1 MTKKARSKTQKRVE
15 AELSNHPLRANP
27 LKKEKPKKEKKE
39 EFSVQWDAIQQLEK
53 NVDAQQVDEITDHL
67 FRSVLSRF
75 GWTRDEQGR
84 LEKTGAEETGA
95 KEAA

>member
-15 AELSNHPLRANP
+15 AEVSNHPPRATP

-53 NVDAQQVDEITDHL
+53 NVDAQQVDELTDHL

-75 GWTRDEQGR
+75 GWTRDEQGH
-84 LEKTGAEETGA
+84 LEKAGAEE
-95 KEAA
+95 AA

>member
-15 AELSNHPLRANP
+15 AELSNHPPRATRT
-27 LKKEKPKKEKKE
+27 KKAKEE

-53 NVDAQQVDEITDHL
+53 NVDAQQVDELTDHL

-75 GWTRDEQGR
+75 GWTRDEQGH
-84 LEKTGAEETGA
+84 LEKAGAEEAGA
-95 KEAA
+95 EEAA

>member
-1 MTKKARSKTQKRVE
+1 MSSHPPRATQ
-15 AELSNHPLRANP
+15 S
-27 LKKEKPKKEKKE
+27 KKEKPEKEKKE

-53 NVDAQQVDEITDHL
+53 NVDAQQVDELTDHL

-84 LEKTGAEETGA
+84 LEKTGAGETGA
-95 KEAA
+95 EEAA